1 MYIRRIEKKN
11 KGSEKIYHYYRL
23 VHGYKIG
30 SKVRQQTL
38 LNMGKLED
46 CPVRKHKLLAD
57 RIEMLLTGASSL
69 FYNVDESI
77 EALAHRYVSEIQEKG
92 LFPGKKR
99 KSSIGKAPE
108 RNFEEI
114 NLDSIEEEQS
124 REIGGEWLCKQA
136 FDTLGLGALFS
147 GIGMNETQVSM
158 AQMLLI
164 AKLIHPS
171 SELETERWLQENS
184 GAMELFGEEGFS
196 TTRYRLYQA
205 AIKLYEQKDIIE
217 KELYSVCI
225 NLFSQR
231 SKIVIYDLTNM
242 YFEGQMA
249 ASEKAKFGRSKEK
262 RNDCRLIGLAMAID
276 SQGFVRY
283 SQLYPGNISEPSTLE
298 AMLTAVKNK
307 LNFEQEKPIV
317 VMDAGISIEENL
329 NKIIEHGYDY
339 VCVSRTHPT
348 EIEDIS
354 SQATSLHDNRGNK
367 IEVKKISVK
376 DKADS
381 FLHIKSE
388 QKGMKEKS
396 MDQKIT
402 ERFEERLKHLND
414 GLIIPRRT
422 KRITA
427 VHESVGRLKDQY
439 SKVAKLYKVEYE
451 QDTDKGVITKIK
463 WVRQKD
469 KEKPIG
475 EYFLRYSRK
484 TLSEKQIWN
493 LYNLTREV
501 ESSFRCLKTD
511 LNIRPV
517 HHQKDQYIEPHIWLG
532 IIAYQVVNYI
542 RETLKQN
549 GIDYGWR
556 TIVEKMK
563 TQKCTLISMEAK
575 ENKRIYTKLCTRP
588 NVDVKKIYDALKFRD
603 RPYVRK
609 SKVVTQL

>member
-1 MYIRRIEKKN
+1 MYIRHLEKKN
-11 KGSEKIYHYYRL
+11 KGSKKIYHYYRL
-23 VHGYKIG
+23 VHGYKLG
-30 SKVRQQTL
+30 DKVRQQTL

-46 CPVRKHKLLAD
+46 CPITKHKALAD
-57 RIEMLLTGASSL
+57 RIEMLLTGAESM
-69 FYNVDESI
+69 FYDVDESI
-77 EALAHRYVSEIQEKG
+77 EALAQRYVSEIQKKG
-92 LFPGKKR
+92 LFPSKKR
-99 KSSIGKAPE
+99 KSSIGKSPGKT
-108 RNFEEI
+108 FEEI

-136 FDTLGLGALFS
+136 FDKLGLSTLFS
-147 GIGMNETQVSM
+147 DIGMNETQVSM

-184 GAMELFGEEGFS
+184 GSMELFGEEDFS

-205 AIKLYEQKDIIE
+205 ALKLYEQKDIIE
-217 KELYSVCI
+217 KELYSVCT

-242 YFEGQMA
+242 YFEGQMR
-249 ASEKAKFGRSKEK
+249 ASEKAEFGRSKEK
-262 RNDCRLIGLAMAID
+262 RSDCRLIGLAMAID

-283 SQLYPGNISEPSTLE
+283 SQLYPGNIGEPSTLE
-298 AMLTAVKNK
+298 AMLKAVKSK
-307 LNFEQEKPIV
+307 LTFEYEKPIV

-329 NKIIEHGYDY
+329 NKIKEHGYDY

-348 EIEDIS
+348 IIEDIS
-354 SQATSLHDNRGNK
+354 NQVTTLQDNRGNK

-376 DKADS
+376 DKSDS

-402 ERFEERLKHLND
+402 ERFEERLKYLND
-414 GLIIPRRT
+414 GLTIPRRT
-422 KRITA
+422 KKITT

-439 SKVAKLYKVEYE
+439 SKVAKLYKIEYE
-451 QDTDKGVITKIK
+451 QDTDKGVITEIK
-463 WVRQKD
+463 WTRQKD
-469 KEKPIG
+469 KEKPTG
-475 EYFLRYSRK
+475 EYFLRYSRE
-484 TLSEKQIWN
+484 TLSEKQIWD

-511 LNIRPV
+511 LNIRPI

-549 GIDYGWR
+549 GIDYSWR

-588 NVDVKKIYDALKFRD
+588 NVDVKKIYEALRFRD